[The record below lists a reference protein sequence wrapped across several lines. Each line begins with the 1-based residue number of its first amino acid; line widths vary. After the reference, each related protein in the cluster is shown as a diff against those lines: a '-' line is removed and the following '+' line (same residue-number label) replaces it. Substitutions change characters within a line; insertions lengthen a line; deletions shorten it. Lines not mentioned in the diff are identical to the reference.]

1 MNAKAARESRILG
14 EYLER
19 TPRSSQRHE
28 EARGSF
34 PSGIVHDSRRT
45 WPYGLYVDHAAGSR
59 KWDIDGNEYVDY
71 YGGHGALMLGHQ
83 HPKVVAAVQAQLNK
97 GMHFAA
103 GHELQNEW
111 ARLIQQLIPSA
122 ERVRFTSS
130 GTEAT
135 MMAVRLARA
144 STGKGKIVR
153 FVSHF
158 HGWHDHVAFGVKE
171 HLDGTPTAGVLPDVA
186 ANVILVKPNDL
197 AAVERVLA
205 QHKDVAAVMIEPVGA
220 SSGAIPTSPAVLR
233 ELREITRRQGVLLMF
248 DEVVTGFRVAP
259 GGAQALYGVT
269 PDLTTLAKIV
279 AGGMPGGAV
288 AGSRKVLD
296 WLDHEASSSAGH
308 ERVAHEG
315 THNAHPMSAAAGIAT
330 LSIIRDTDACAR
342 ASATAAKLR
351 TGMNTILEEEGVP
364 WAVYGVHS
372 FYNFFTNPGNH
383 PIRPTTFDA
392 NAVPIEWFGVDKR
405 EPLLSKMRLA
415 MLVYG
420 IDLKGWRGG
429 IVSSAH
435 TQADVDLT
443 LAAWQK
449 TLRMLKEEGDLPQ
462 TSEVALAK

>member
-1 MNAKAARESRILG
+1 
-14 EYLER
+14 
-19 TPRSSQRHE
+19 
-28 EARGSF
+28 
-34 PSGIVHDSRRT
+34 
-45 WPYGLYVDHAAGSR
+45 
-59 KWDIDGNEYVDY
+59 
-71 YGGHGALMLGHQ
+71 
-83 HPKVVAAVQAQLNK
+83 
-97 GMHFAA
+97 MHFAA

-130 GTEAT
+130 GTAAT

-205 QHKDVAAVMIEPVGA
+205 QQKDVAAVMIEPVGA

-233 ELREITRRQGVLLMF
+233 ELREITRRHGVLLMF

-288 AGSRKVLD
+288 AGSRIT
-296 WLDHEASSSAGH
+296 
-308 ERVAHEG
+308 RR
-315 THNAHPMSAAAGIAT
+315 PP
-330 LSIIRDTDACAR
+330 AR
-342 ASATAAKLR
+342 ATNASRTRARTTHIRCRRPRGLPRSA
-351 TGMNTILEEEGVP
+351 
-364 WAVYGVHS
+364 
-372 FYNFFTNPGNH
+372 
-383 PIRPTTFDA
+383 
-392 NAVPIEWFGVDKR
+392 
-405 EPLLSKMRLA
+405 
-415 MLVYG
+415 
-420 IDLKGWRGG
+420 
-429 IVSSAH
+429 
-435 TQADVDLT
+435 
-443 LAAWQK
+443 
-449 TLRMLKEEGDLPQ
+449 
-462 TSEVALAK
+462 

>member
-1 MNAKAARESRILG
+1 MADNQAGESKILAT
-14 EYLER
+14 YRAR
-19 TPRSSQRHE
+19 TPRAAELNRR
-28 EARGSF
+28 ARGAL
-34 PSGIVHDSRRT
+34 PGGIVHDSRRMS
-45 WPYGLYVDHAAGSR
+45 PYGIYGDHALGSH
-59 KWDIDGNEYVDY
+59 KWDVDGNEYVDY
-71 YGGHGALMLGHQ
+71 YGGHGSLLLGHQ
-83 HPKVVAAVQAQLNK
+83 HPEVLAAIQKQLGK
-97 GMHFAA
+97 GMHLAA
-103 GHELQNEW
+103 AHELEVEW
-111 ARLIQQLIPSA
+111 AELIQKMIPSA

-135 MMAVRLARA
+135 QLAMRLARA
-144 STGKGKIVR
+144 ATGKRRVVR
-153 FVSHF
+153 FLTHF
-158 HGWHDHVAFGVKE
+158 HGWHDQVAGGV
-171 HLDGTPTAGVLPDVA
+171 HDHYDGSANAGVLDQVA
-186 ANVILVKPNDL
+186 GNTTLVTPNDI
-197 AAVERVLA
+197 AAVEKA
-205 QHKDVAAVMIEPVGA
+205 ITSSKDVAAVMLEPVGS
-220 SSGAIPTSPAVLR
+220 SSGAIPTPPEVLGA
-233 ELREITRRQGVLLMF
+233 LREITKKHGVLLIF

-259 GGAQALYGVT
+259 GGAQAFYGVT
-269 PDLTTLAKIV
+269 PDLTTMAKIL

-392 NAVPIEWFGVDKR
+392 NAAPIEWFGGDKR

-420 IDLKGWRGG
+420 IDLKSWRGG